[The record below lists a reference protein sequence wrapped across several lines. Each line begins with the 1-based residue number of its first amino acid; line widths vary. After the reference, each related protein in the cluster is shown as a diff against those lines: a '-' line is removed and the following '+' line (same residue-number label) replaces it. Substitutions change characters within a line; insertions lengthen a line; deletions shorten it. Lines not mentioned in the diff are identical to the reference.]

1 MWRPLMTGSETGA
14 NSMLDP
20 KLFDDI
26 SRRVAGNLP
35 PGLQTLQDDLQ
46 RNLRSGIESALG
58 KLNLVTRE
66 EFEVQQAVLLRTR
79 EKLKALEARVAELE
93 AAND

>member
-1 MWRPLMTGSETGA
+1 
-14 NSMLDP
+14 MLDP

-26 SRRVAGNLP
+26 SRRVASNLP

-46 RNLRSGIESALG
+46 RNLRSGMESALG

>member
-1 MWRPLMTGSETGA
+1 
-14 NSMLDP
+14 MLDP

-26 SRRVAGNLP
+26 ARRVAGNLP

>member
-1 MWRPLMTGSETGA
+1 MTAPIPGVNT
-14 NSMLDP
+14 MLDP

-46 RNLRSGIESALG
+46 RNLRNGIESALG

-66 EFEVQQAVLLRTR
+66 EFEIQQAVLLRTR
-79 EKLKALEARVAELE
+79 EKLKAMEARVAELE
-93 AAND
+93 AESKD